1 VARLSR
7 RVCGVSRAG
16 PAIVDG
22 DAGAPLAGD
31 EVRLTP
37 ATMRVSWLETGG
49 SDSGEDTLTTG
60 RTRPNPDRT
69 ERVDLIGV
77 AFDGMGR
84 PGAQARAPAAL
95 RAAGLERA
103 FGGRAGTGPD
113 VVAPEPIPARA
124 ADSGLLNES
133 ALLSMLAALHA
144 RVTGVLSADRFPLVY
159 GADCSVLLAAIPA
172 LRAVLGEAGLIF
184 LDGHED
190 ATPMDASQSGEAA
203 NMEIALLLGLTG
215 ERAPETL
222 RAWLP
227 ALWPP
232 ALAMLGQRDDAWR
245 RKLNVPTLAGRVL
258 LRTPDGLR
266 PDPASTAREAADR
279 VASQVPGWWLH
290 IDLDVLA
297 RSEFTACG
305 APGETL
311 LPGGLTW
318 EELTEIVSSVLRTG
332 ACRGWSIAVYNPDLD
347 PGQHAAA
354 RIVRFVTDVIRS
366 WS

>member
-1 VARLSR
+1 VAARTTPR
-7 RVCGVSRAG
+7 NPGAAG
-16 PAIVDG
+16 Q
-22 DAGAPLAGD
+22 
-31 EVRLTP
+31 
-37 ATMRVSWLETGG
+37 
-49 SDSGEDTLTTG
+49 
-60 RTRPNPDRT
+60 
-69 ERVDLIGV
+69 VDLIGV

-95 RAAGLERA
+95 RAAGLQEA
-103 FGGRAGTGPD
+103 FAGRARSGPD
-113 VVAPEPIPARA
+113 VVAPAPSPARA

-133 ALLSMLAALHA
+133 ALLSMLAALHE
-144 RVTGVLSADRFPLVY
+144 RVAGALSADRFPLVY
-159 GADCSVLLAAIPA
+159 GADCSVLLAAVPA
-172 LRAVLGEAGLIF
+172 LRGVLGEAGLVF

-222 RAWLP
+222 RARLP
-227 ALWPP
+227 ALRPP
-232 ALAMLGQRDDAWR
+232 ALAMLGPRDDAYR
-245 RKLNVPTLAGRVL
+245 RKLNAATLADRVL
-258 LRTPDGLR
+258 LRTPDDLR
-266 PDPASTAREAADR
+266 PDPAGAAREAAER

-290 IDLDVLA
+290 TDLDVLS

-318 EELTEIVSSVLRTG
+318 GELTDIVSSALRTG

-347 PGQHAAA
+347 PGQRAAA
-354 RIVRFVTDVIRS
+354 RIVRFVTDVVRR

>member
-1 VARLSR
+1 MSGLAAVARLSR
-7 RVCGVSRAG
+7 RVCGVSRAA

-31 EVRLTP
+31 EVRLAP
-37 ATMRVSWLETGG
+37 ATMRVPWLETQG
-49 SDSGEDTLTTG
+49 SDSGEDALTT
-60 RTRPNPDRT
+60 RTTRPNPGRP

-77 AFDGMGR
+77 DFDGMGR

-95 RAAGLERA
+95 RAAGLETA
-103 FGGRAGTGPD
+103 FGGRARTGPD
-113 VVAPEPIPARA
+113 VVAPEPSPARA
-124 ADSGLLNES
+124 VDSGLLNES

-159 GADCSVLLAAIPA
+159 GADCSVLLAVIPA
-172 LRAVLGEAGLIF
+172 LRDVLGEAGLIF

-190 ATPMDASQSGEAA
+190 ATSMDASQSGEAA

-227 ALWPP
+227 ALRPP

-258 LRTPDGLR
+258 LRTPDDLR
-266 PDPASTAREAADR
+266 RTLQAPHTKRQTASPRRCLAGGCTLTWMFWR
-279 VASQVPGWWLH
+279 
-290 IDLDVLA
+290 A
-297 RSEFTACG
+297 RSSPPAARRGRRSFQADSRGKSSPKSCPLYCEPARAAAGALPFTT
-305 APGETL
+305 P
-311 LPGGLTW
+311 TW
-318 EELTEIVSSVLRTG
+318 TG
-332 ACRGWSIAVYNPDLD
+332 ASKQ
-347 PGQHAAA
+347 QHA
-354 RIVRFVTDVIRS
+354 S
-366 WS
+366 SGS